1 MPLDFRYHIVSIT
14 AVFMALILGIAIG
27 VAIKRSEYLDD
38 QISELKSGF
47 QVLDQYKEL
56 DKKNNQLI
64 TELTTNLTKDTLIN
78 KNVLI
83 IYGTAIADNDI
94 VKKMRHAVLNAGA
107 NITSEIYLQPNI
119 VELDNNSIKMIK
131 IDDNGRA
138 TETIMTRLGEAL
150 GTYFAYSVVDELKKQ
165 KGLTYNGDVTQN
177 VGTVIY
183 FGTITKEVNH
193 LNQVAIPLLK
203 SLSKKNLV
211 LAAVSPTTSELYPN
225 RLYSKHADITVDN
238 IDTPAGI
245 LALLTAIKT
254 QEFGNY
260 GIARDTNYFVPN
272 LGKREQ

>member
-1 MPLDFRYHIVSIT
+1 MPLDFRYHIISIT
-14 AVFMALILGIAIG
+14 AVFMALILGISIG
-27 VAIKRSEYLDD
+27 VAIKRSEYLDN

-47 QVLDQYKEL
+47 QVLDEYKEL

-64 TELTTNLTKDTLIN
+64 TELTANLTKDTLIN
-78 KNVLI
+78 KNVMI

-94 VKKMRHAVLNAGA
+94 TKKMRNAILNAGA
-107 NITSEIYLQPNI
+107 TITSEIYIQPNI
-119 VELDNNSIKMIK
+119 VELDSNSIKMIK
-131 IDDNGRA
+131 IEDDTHA
-138 TETIMTRLGEAL
+138 TEIIMTRLGESL
-150 GTYFAYSVVDELKKQ
+150 GTYFAYSVVDELKKK
-165 KGLTYNGDVTQN
+165 KGLTYSGDATQN

-183 FGTITKEVNH
+183 FGAITKEVNH
-193 LNQVAIPLLK
+193 INQVAMPLLK
-203 SLSKKNLV
+203 SLSQKNLV

-272 LGKREQ
+272 IGKKE

>member
-1 MPLDFRYHIVSIT
+1 MPLDFRYHIISIT
-14 AVFMALILGIAIG
+14 AVFMALILGISIG
-27 VAIKRSEYLDD
+27 VAIKRSEYLDN

-47 QVLDQYKEL
+47 QVLDEYKEL

-64 TELTTNLTKDTLIN
+64 TELTANLTKDTLIN
-78 KNVLI
+78 KNVMI

-94 VKKMRHAVLNAGA
+94 TKKMQNAILNAGA
-107 NITSEIYLQPNI
+107 TITSEIYIQPNI
-119 VELDNNSIKMIK
+119 VELDSNSIKMIK
-131 IDDNGRA
+131 IEDDTHA
-138 TETIMTRLGEAL
+138 TEIIMTRLGESL
-150 GTYFAYSVVDELKKQ
+150 GTYFAYSVVDELKKK
-165 KGLTYNGDVTQN
+165 KGLTYSGDATQN

-183 FGTITKEVNH
+183 FGAITKEVNH
-193 LNQVAIPLLK
+193 INQVAMPLLK
-203 SLSKKNLV
+203 SLSQKNLV

-272 LGKREQ
+272 IGKKE